1 MKNLFNIFTLG
12 LTLGVVITLVICYQ
26 NHVLGNLINTNDL
39 NKKLRVL
46 QAASRKSLVEEVVE
60 SAPGVYNSEYVSK

>member
-26 NHVLGNLINTNDL
+26 NHVLGSVINTNDL

-46 QAASRKSLVEEVVE
+46 QAASRKSLVEEVVQ
-60 SAPGVYNSEYVSK
+60 SATRVYNSEYVSK

>member
-46 QAASRKSLVEEVVE
+46 QAASLKSLVEEVVE
-60 SAPGVYNSEYVSK
+60 SAPRVYNSEYVSK

>member
-60 SAPGVYNSEYVSK
+60 SAPRVYNSEYISK

>member
-1 MKNLFNIFTLG
+1 MKNVFNIFTLG
-12 LTLGVVITLVICYQ
+12 LTLGVVITLIICYQ

-46 QAASRKSLVEEVVE
+46 QAASRKSLVEEVVQ
-60 SAPGVYNSEYVSK
+60 SAPRVYNSEYISK

>member
-12 LTLGVVITLVICYQ
+12 LTLVVVITLVICYQ

-46 QAASRKSLVEEVVE
+46 QAASRKSLVEEVVQ
-60 SAPGVYNSEYVSK
+60 SAPRVYNSEYVSK

>member
-1 MKNLFNIFTLG
+1 MKNVFNIFTLG
-12 LTLGVVITLVICYQ
+12 LTLGVVITLIICYQ

-46 QAASRKSLVEEVVE
+46 QAASRKSLVEEVVQ
-60 SAPGVYNSEYVSK
+60 SAPRVYNSEYVSK

>member
-1 MKNLFNIFTLG
+1 MKNAFNIFTLG

-26 NHVLGNLINTNDL
+26 NHVLGSVINTNDL

-46 QAASRKSLVEEVVE
+46 QAASRKSLVEEVVQ
-60 SAPGVYNSEYVSK
+60 SAPRVYNSEYISK

>member
-46 QAASRKSLVEEVVE
+46 QAASRKSLVEEVVQ
-60 SAPGVYNSEYVSK
+60 SAPRVYNSEYISK

>member
-1 MKNLFNIFTLG
+1 MKNVFNIFTLG
-12 LTLGVVITLVICYQ
+12 LTLGVVITLIICYQ

-46 QAASRKSLVEEVVE
+46 QAASRKSLVEEVVQ
-60 SAPGVYNSEYVSK
+60 SAPRVYNSKYISK

>member
-60 SAPGVYNSEYVSK
+60 SAPRVYNSEYVSK

>member
-60 SAPGVYNSEYVSK
+60 SAPRVYNLEYVSK

>member
-26 NHVLGNLINTNDL
+26 NHVLGSVINTNDL

-46 QAASRKSLVEEVVE
+46 QAASRKSLVEEVVQ
-60 SAPGVYNSEYVSK
+60 SAPRVYNSEYISK

>member
-26 NHVLGNLINTNDL
+26 NHVLGNLIKTNDL

-60 SAPGVYNSEYVSK
+60 SAPRVYNSEYVSK

>member
-46 QAASRKSLVEEVVE
+46 QAASRKSLVEEVVQ
-60 SAPGVYNSEYVSK
+60 SAPRVYNSEYVSK

>member
-60 SAPGVYNSEYVSK
+60 SASRVYNSEYVSK

>member
-1 MKNLFNIFTLG
+1 MKNAFNIFTLG

-46 QAASRKSLVEEVVE
+46 QAASRKSLVEEVVQ
-60 SAPGVYNSEYVSK
+60 SAPRVYNSEYISK